1 MVLRAWRAKERH
13 QQCIR
18 GPAQYRRHDPHMCQ
32 TDLVWDVMQG
42 MDPVSRWMETNGPI
56 SSFIV
61 LAGVTPATGSEMD
74 DNITIAN
81 AYLDAAR
88 TLGIRR
94 VLLASSSAV
103 YGAGND
109 EAISE
114 SEPCHPINAY
124 GISKL
129 KMEHLALTY
138 REAGTEVCC
147 LRIGNVAGADALLLN
162 APDAS
167 INAPLVIDCFP
178 DGHGP
183 QRSYIGPAALGDI
196 LCKLAHHANE
206 LPFLLNVAALEPI
219 YMEELANAAGL
230 PWASR
235 KPSLHASQRI
245 VLNCKR
251 LADLI
256 PLHSGM
262 GLASTLISEWR
273 EFG

>member
-1 MVLRAWRAKERH
+1 MVLRAWRANNLP
-13 QQCIR
+13 C
-18 GPAQYRRHDPHMCQ
+18 GSDPAQYRHHDPNMGK
-32 TDLVWDVMQG
+32 TDLVWDVMQSLNPIKCWI
-42 MDPVSRWMETNGPI
+42 DANGPI
-56 SSFIV
+56 STFIV
-61 LAGVTPATGSEMD
+61 LAGVTPATGSEMG
-74 DNITIAN
+74 DNITIAK
-81 AYLDAAR
+81 AYLEAAR
-88 TLGIRR
+88 TLGIPR

-103 YGAGND
+103 YGAGNG
-109 EAISE
+109 EEISE
-114 SEPCHPINAY
+114 SEPCLPINAY

-129 KMEHLALTY
+129 KMEHLALSY

-162 APDAS
+162 ALDAS
-167 INAPLVIDCFP
+167 TNSPLVIDCFP

-196 LCKLAHHANE
+196 LCKLAHHATQ

-230 PWASR
+230 PWAPR
-235 KPSLHASQRI
+235 EPSPDASQRI

-256 PLHSGM
+256 PLQSGM
-262 GLASTLISEWR
+262 GAASTLISEWR
-273 EFG
+273 KFG